1 MKKIMVLA
9 VSAALSATAQAEFV
23 ASDSP
28 LVKAN
33 SFLDL
38 ADAGG
43 RIVAV
48 GDRGKILYSDDE
60 GAHWQVA
67 ASPTEVLLTS
77 VCFADARHGWA
88 VGHDALVLGTTDGG
102 ETWSLQY
109 SDPLGGDGTGDDGSS
124 DDDIAVDD
132 LSMDDLYGD
141 PYADDPYADDIYSDD
156 PYGDDMYS
164 DDPYADVGGGSAGP
178 VDTSGAPLLDV
189 HCESR
194 DRAVAVGG
202 YGYYLETTDGGANWS
217 KNLEGLNNGD
227 GWHLYDMTAA
237 ANTSTRYLV
246 GEKGAMFR
254 SMDQGASWE
263 RVKSPYSGTF
273 FGAITLSDAKALA
286 YGLQGNIWLTGNRGV
301 SWSKVPSGLSRGVN
315 DGAVLEDGTVV
326 LVTNAGGI
334 LTSHDQGKNFSLRYL
349 PGRESISAVLPLEGG
364 GILVAGQGGLRVI
377 EDVK

>member
-33 SFLDL
+33 TYLDL

-43 RIVAV
+43 RVVAV

-77 VCFADARHGWA
+77 VCFVDARHGWA
-88 VGHDALVLGTTDGG
+88 VGHDALVLGTRDGG
-102 ETWSLQY
+102 ETWNVQY
-109 SDPLGGDGTGDDGSS
+109 SDPLGGDGTEDGALEEAGDM
-124 DDDIAVDD
+124 AMDD
-132 LSMDDLYGD
+132 LSMDDIYGD
-141 PYADDPYADDIYSDD
+141 PYADEEYSDD
-156 PYGDDMYS
+156 PYGDDDLYS
-164 DDPYADVGGGSAGP
+164 DDPYAEDQGGGSAGP

-194 DRAVAVGG
+194 ERAVAVGG
-202 YGYYLETTDGGANWS
+202 YGYYLETTDGGETWS
-217 KNLEGLNNGD
+217 KKPDSLKNGD
-227 GWHLYDMTAA
+227 GWHLYGLSAV
-237 ANTSTRYLV
+237 ANSSTRYLV

-254 SMDQGASWE
+254 SLDQGANWE
-263 RVKSPYSGTF
+263 RLKSPYSGTF
-273 FGAITLSDAKALA
+273 FGATTLSDAKALV

-301 SWSKVPSGLSRGVN
+301 SWSKVSSGMSRGIN
-315 DGAVLEDGTVV
+315 DGTVLADGSVV

-334 LTSHDQGKNFSLRYL
+334 LTSHDEGKSFSLRFL
-349 PGRESISAVLPLEGG
+349 PDRESISAVLPREKG
-364 GILVAGQGGLRVI
+364 GILIAGQGGVRVI

>member
-1 MKKIMVLA
+1 MNKITVLA
-9 VSAALSATAQAEFV
+9 VSAVLSATAQAEFV
-23 ASDSP
+23 AGDSP

-33 SFLDL
+33 TYLDL

-109 SDPLGGDGTGDDGSS
+109 SDPLGGGGSVDAASEGDVGS
-124 DDDIAVDD
+124 VDD
-132 LSMDDLYGD
+132 LSMDDIYGD
-141 PYADDPYADDIYSDD
+141 PYADDEYSDD
-156 PYGDDMYS
+156 PYGDDPYG
-164 DDPYADVGGGSAGP
+164 DDPYAEEGGSSGP

-189 HCESR
+189 QCESR
-194 DRAVAVGG
+194 ERAVAVGG
-202 YGYYLETTDGGANWS
+202 YGYYLETTDGGATWS
-217 KNLEGLNNGD
+217 KKLDSLKNGD
-227 GWHLYDMTAA
+227 GWHLYDLASVT
-237 ANTSTRYLV
+237 NTSTRYLV

-254 SMDQGASWE
+254 SLDQGANWE
-263 RVKSPYSGTF
+263 RLKSPYSGTF
-273 FGAITLSDAKALA
+273 FGATTLSDAKALV

-301 SWSKVPSGLSRGVN
+301 SWSQVASGLTRGIN
-315 DGAVLEDGTVV
+315 DGAVLADGTVV

-334 LTSHDQGKNFSLRYL
+334 LTSHDGGKSFSLRFL
-349 PGRESISAVLPLEGG
+349 PDRESISAVLPREKG
-364 GILVAGQGGLRVI
+364 GILIAGQGGVRVI